1 VVSTRSV
8 MEAADES
15 EAAQKSSIT
24 WEQEGRTSYQN
35 CLVHRAGP
43 KRTLFYSGTC
53 EALNLRTWHLSVE
66 VHDQVEHHQN
76 NVQ

>member
-1 VVSTRSV
+1 VVSTLSV

-15 EAAQKSSIT
+15 EAAQESSIT
-24 WEQEGRTSYQN
+24 WDQEGRTSYQN

-43 KRTLFYSGTC
+43 KGTHVYCGTC

-76 NVQ
+76 NLQ